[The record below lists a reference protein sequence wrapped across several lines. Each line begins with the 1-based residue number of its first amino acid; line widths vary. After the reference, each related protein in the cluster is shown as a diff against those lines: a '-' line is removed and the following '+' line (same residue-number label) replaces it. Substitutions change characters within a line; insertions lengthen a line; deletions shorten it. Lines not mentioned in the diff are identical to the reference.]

1 MTSSLLSFIIT
12 ILIVAVG
19 AATSEKKKKK
29 GARGTQIPKQN
40 RMQTYRNPQQNAPM
54 QQTRWNPQQNTP
66 VQQAYRNSQ
75 QNAPVQQ
82 THRNPQQMNAGAI
95 HKQNAVPPKSSGN
108 AILDRVLR
116 ENAATDA
123 RESEEEEMVIL
134 DTMGLG
140 IPTMEQS
147 PYMQE
152 VHQLIVTGYE
162 AKMPEQRDFLMEGL
176 ALLNQH
182 VG

>member
-12 ILIVAVG
+12 ILIVAAG

-40 RMQTYRNPQQNAPM
+40 RMQTH
-54 QQTRWNPQQNTP
+54 WNPQQN
-66 VQQAYRNSQ
+66 S
-75 QNAPVQQ
+75 PVQQ
-82 THRNPQQMNAGAI
+82 TYRNPQQMNAGAI

-176 ALLNQH
+176 ALLDQH

>member
-40 RMQTYRNPQQNAPM
+40 RMQTYRNPQQN
-54 QQTRWNPQQNTP
+54 
-66 VQQAYRNSQ
+66 S
-75 QNAPVQQ
+75 PVQQ
-82 THRNPQQMNAGAI
+82 TYRNPQQMNAGAI

-176 ALLNQH
+176 ALLDQH

>member
-12 ILIVAVG
+12 ILIVAAG

-40 RMQTYRNPQQNAPM
+40 RMQTY
-54 QQTRWNPQQNTP
+54 
-66 VQQAYRNSQ
+66 
-75 QNAPVQQ
+75 
-82 THRNPQQMNAGAI
+82 RNPQQMNAGAI

-176 ALLNQH
+176 ALLDQH

>member
-12 ILIVAVG
+12 ILIVAAG

-40 RMQTYRNPQQNAPM
+40 RMQT
-54 QQTRWNPQQNTP
+54 
-66 VQQAYRNSQ
+66 YRNSQ

>member
-54 QQTRWNPQQNTP
+54 QQTRW
-66 VQQAYRNSQ
+66 
-75 QNAPVQQ
+75 
-82 THRNPQQMNAGAI
+82 NPQQMNAGAI

-176 ALLNQH
+176 ALLDQH